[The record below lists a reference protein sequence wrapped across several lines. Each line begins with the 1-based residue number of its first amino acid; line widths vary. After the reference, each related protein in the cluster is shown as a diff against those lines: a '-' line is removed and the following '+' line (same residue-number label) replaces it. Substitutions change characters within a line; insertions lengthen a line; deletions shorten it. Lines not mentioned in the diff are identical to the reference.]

1 MGCLSIMTCLNSV
14 DWPPKIVPHFTPTL
28 HFQYFLKKHKKTIK
42 RQMCGGWKAEIICN
56 GFETLFWML
65 QNRQQPRRG
74 LLDLYGGSRE
84 VSHQPLFQHVSL
96 SGSTTD
102 SRVWQHHHYP
112 IACHLLSGVFYIF
125 SALFVLSGKYND
137 ISKNHTTSFCFVL

>member
-1 MGCLSIMTCLNSV
+1 M
-14 DWPPKIVPHFTPTL
+14 
-28 HFQYFLKKHKKTIK
+28 
-42 RQMCGGWKAEIICN
+42 
-56 GFETLFWML
+56 
-65 QNRQQPRRG
+65 
-74 LLDLYGGSRE
+74 
-84 VSHQPLFQHVSL
+84 SHQPLFQHVSL

-137 ISKNHTTSFCFVL
+137 ISKNHTTSFCFVLLKHDVDLALFKAAVLQKLFCVEQQWCKLIWLTPRRELVGFPTGIHHTSKSPLTLESALTFGIPGENLMLMLCEDWTSWFLF